1 VPRAKQR
8 TPELREHV
16 LQVALAMLA
25 AEGPSSLTARGV
37 AARSQTSTPA
47 VYELFGDKAGLL
59 RQLFFE
65 GFLRLRRQLE
75 QVPDSDDPRQD
86 LEEFFSQFRRFVR
99 DNPGLAQLMFARPL
113 AELEPG
119 PDEQAAGEAV
129 RGFLVHRV
137 RRCLAAG
144 VIEGDE
150 TDIAHVLLA
159 LAQGLAVQESGGWLG
174 RTPAA
179 ADRRWALAVRVA
191 LDGLAAPG

>member
-25 AEGPSSLTARGV
+25 SDGPSSLTARGV
-37 AARSQTSTPA
+37 AARSDTSTPA

-65 GFLRLRRQLE
+65 GFLRLRAQLE
-75 QVPDSDDPRQD
+75 QVPDSEDPRRD
-86 LEEFFSQFRRFVR
+86 LEAFFSEFRRFVR
-99 DNPGLAQLMFARPL
+99 ENPGLAQLMFARPFT
-113 AELEPG
+113 ELEPG
-119 PDEQAAGEAV
+119 PDEQAAGDAV
-129 RGFLVHRV
+129 RGFLLNRV
-137 RRCLAAG
+137 RRCVAAG
-144 VIEGDE
+144 VLRGDE

-191 LDGLAAPG
+191 LDGLAAPT